1 MSYKKLLDDIT
12 WSYSRIHQYEQ
23 CPYGFYLNKLDC
35 TEIDE
40 GNFYAES
47 GSFLHEVNA
56 KLFDGTLKIDDAI
69 DYYIENYGNN
79 VVYTAK
85 QSTMDK
91 KYNQGIDYL
100 AAFDCEKLKDYEIL
114 GVEKKVLFE
123 IDGYKFIGFID
134 LLLRNKH
141 TKKILL
147 VDHKSLDHFMKKDG
161 TPLKNQLPHFEAYS
175 KQMYLY
181 SKAIY
186 EEYGEYPDRII
197 WNHFFDQ
204 QVTDIPFNK
213 DDYDNALKWAVDII
227 HKVYKDK
234 KFNANQSYM
243 MCKVLCGYRNC
254 CCYANEEAG
263 ETSE

>member
-1 MSYKKLLDDIT
+1 MSYKKILDEII
-12 WSYSRIHQYEQ
+12 WSFSTLHQYEQ
-23 CPYGFYLNKLDC
+23 CPFAFYERKIDG
-35 TEIDE
+35 TEINE
-40 GNFYAES
+40 GNFYSDA
-47 GSFLHEVNA
+47 GGFNHEVNA
-56 KLFDGTLKIDDAI
+56 KIFDGSLKIDDAI

-100 AAFDCEKLKDYEIL
+100 AAFDIEKLKDYEIL
-114 GVEKKVLFE
+114 GVEKKVLYE

-134 LLLRNKH
+134 LLLRHKK

-147 VDHKSLDHFMKKDG
+147 IDHKSLDHFMKKDG

-181 SKAIY
+181 SKPIY

-204 QVTDIPFNK
+204 QVTNIPFNK
-213 DDYDNALKWAVDII
+213 DDYDSAVRWAVDTI
-227 HKVYKDK
+227 HKIYKDK
-234 KFNANQSYM
+234 KFNANQSYI

-254 CCYANEEAG
+254 CCYANEETG
-263 ETSE
+263 DET

>member
-1 MSYKKLLDDIT
+1 MSYKKILDDIT
-12 WSYSRIHQYEQ
+12 WSYSRIRQYEQ

-69 DYYIENYGNN
+69 DYYIENYGNS

-100 AAFDCEKLKDYEIL
+100 AAFDFEKLKDYEIL

-123 IDGYKFIGFID
+123 IEGYKFIGFID

-141 TKKILL
+141 TNKILL

-204 QVTDIPFNK
+204 QVTNIPFNRE
-213 DDYDNALKWAVDII
+213 DYNNALKWAVDII
-227 HKVYKDK
+227 KEIYKDK
-234 KFNANQSYM
+234 KFEAKQSYM

-263 ETSE
+263 E